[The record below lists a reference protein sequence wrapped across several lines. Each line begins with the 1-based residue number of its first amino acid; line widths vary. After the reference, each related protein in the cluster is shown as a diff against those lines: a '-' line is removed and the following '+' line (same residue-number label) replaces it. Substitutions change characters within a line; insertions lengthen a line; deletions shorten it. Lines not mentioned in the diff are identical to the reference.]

1 MFSDELK
8 SLLIKVITS
17 WQVIVVTI
25 VLVIYVFLVNY
36 VARLYHRKR
45 PIPMPKPGKKK
56 EASVNDPLVKA
67 PPPAPEP
74 ASGDDL
80 GLEEKVE

>member
-17 WQVIVVTI
+17 WQVLTVTG
-25 VLVIYVFLVNY
+25 VLVVYMFIVNY

-45 PIPMPKPGKKK
+45 PIPMPKPGKGK
-56 EASVNDPLVKA
+56 EVPAADDALVKA
-67 PPPAPEP
+67 PPAPEP
-74 ASGDDL
+74 ASGDE
-80 GLEEKVE
+80 LEEKVE